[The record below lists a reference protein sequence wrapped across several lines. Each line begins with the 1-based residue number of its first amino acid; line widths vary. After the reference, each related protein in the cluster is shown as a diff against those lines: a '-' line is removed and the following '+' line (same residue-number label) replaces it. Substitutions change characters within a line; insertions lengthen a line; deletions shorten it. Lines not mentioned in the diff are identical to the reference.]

1 MTKSNRVMK
10 NVKCILL
17 LKIYNLLENIWIW
30 IWTVTDK
37 MVDGKFSRRI
47 IAPLFFSIMF
57 SWYWKWSRRKPKQV
71 WKRIHG
77 VLIFWI
83 QISLYVL
90 VNNFNIWT
98 KKDVEFDFSSKV
110 VKVSLCLM
118 NHWVVCMFLIFEMI
132 IRRVNLEQH
141 HRKVFFPTSKG
152 GKKLLTSSILK
163 RYLTQRQSN
172 AYVWWRDVTK
182 HSTSSM

>member
-1 MTKSNRVMK
+1 MK

-17 LKIYNLLENIWIW
+17 LKIYNLLENIRIW

-37 MVDGKFSRRI
+37 MVDRKFSRRI

-57 SWYWKWSRRKPKQV
+57 SWYWKWSRRKSKQV

-83 QISLYVL
+83 HISLYVL

-98 KKDVEFDFSSKV
+98 KKDVEFDFSSKSC
-110 VKVSLCLM
+110 KGVSMSNESLGCLY
-118 NHWVVCMFLIFEMI
+118 VF
-132 IRRVNLEQH
+132 NLWNDHKTRESWTTSS
-141 HRKVFFPTSKG
+141 KSFFPHFQG
-152 GKKLLTSSILK
+152 GKKLLKSFILK